1 MFVMEKKAAH
11 GEIGKQFLCHND
23 KDLKRWLY
31 DWSDDVLS
39 DYDD

>member
-1 MFVMEKKAAH
+1 MKKDGNDNLISDCFGH
-11 GEIGKQFLCHND
+11 DD